1 VLTQPE
7 GLTNDMLARV
17 LSDGWGLTVASIG
30 YLAVGFGSHHWEVV
44 DADAVRWFVTA
55 DDLDLKQE
63 SAGEP
68 DAAAFGRLRAAL
80 ATALDLRDCGATFV
94 IAPVPTRVGQPL
106 ALTSRRMGV
115 ALYPYVDGQSFSW
128 GDFSTPAHRRGVL
141 DLIVALH
148 TAPAGPRRH
157 AMAEDFAV
165 PHRDELKL
173 ACDHIGTGWA
183 SGPSAQGH
191 LRQMHKDPGGGA
203 APQRLYP
210 LIGCMS
216 ERNQS
221 RSTGPYQSTGTP
233 RARCGS
239 APSLAYGSAPGGM
252 PKTRFRSSRL
262 LATGPP
268 LRVAEPGM
276 LSGQPSPACS
286 PGSRA
291 RHVPRHMSTA

>member
-80 ATALDLRDCGATFV
+80 ATALDLRDGGATFV
-94 IAPVPTRVGQPL
+94 IAPVPTRAGQPL

-128 GDFSTPAHRRGVL
+128 GDFSTPAQRRGVL

-148 TAPAGPRRH
+148 TAPAGTRRH

-165 PHRDELKL
+165 LHRDELKL
-173 ACDHIGTGWA
+173 ACLVGHPDLRGRRHVLRPEIITYRRVN
-183 SGPSAQGH
+183 SARTAHG
-191 LRQMHKDPGGGA
+191 
-203 APQRLYP
+203 
-210 LIGCMS
+210 
-216 ERNQS
+216 
-221 RSTGPYQSTGTP
+221 
-233 RARCGS
+233 
-239 APSLAYGSAPGGM
+239 
-252 PKTRFRSSRL
+252 
-262 LATGPP
+262 
-268 LRVAEPGM
+268 RVACNG
-276 LSGQPSPACS
+276 GRGGRVNGANR
-286 PGSRA
+286 G
-291 RHVPRHMSTA
+291 